1 MRINPTYFSEAS
13 GRLAYESPAIILT
26 DLASS
31 EILCGSLGADG
42 IENLGD
48 GGDFGGNF

>member
-1 MRINPTYFSEAS
+1 MKRNSNFVSEGLS
-13 GRLAYESPAIILT
+13 RQAYETPAIILA
-26 DLASS
+26 DLVSC